1 MTTTCDAV
9 ESGNDYRNRMLH
21 EEKDN
26 WLEDIKY
33 LLSVVNIGSTDV
45 TDKDKY
51 VNMMSELVEISE
63 KFTEKEWSRKFV
75 YFTSATMIIYVCT
88 PKFYMAT
95 I

>member
-26 WLEDIKY
+26 WVEDIKY

-63 KFTEKEWSRKFV
+63 KFTEKEWSRK
-75 YFTSATMIIYVCT
+75 YNYHKKE
-88 PKFYMAT
+88 PQK
-95 I
+95 